1 MEQLKTLCELQGVS
15 GREDAVRDYIID
27 KIKDKAEVSV
37 DALGNIIA
45 FVKGKKRAVKKVMA
59 DAHMDEVG
67 FIVHYITADG
77 MLKFTPVGG
86 IMTGVLLARRVR
98 FQNGTVGVIS
108 SKPIHLLDSDQKG
121 KMPDAESLYI
131 DIGAASYD
139 EALAV
144 VSLGDC
150 AVFDEKYEQLGD
162 LVVSK
167 ALDDRAGCWALID
180 IINNDPEY
188 DFYAVFS
195 VMEEIGHGARTATF
209 TVDPDYAVVL
219 ESTTAADISGVPED
233 KKVCKVGNGAVV
245 SFMDKGTMYDKGL
258 FDETMKLGQEKNIPC
273 QVKSYVSGGN
283 NAAGIHQTGDG
294 VKTIALSVPCRYIH
308 SASCVASVSDVKSV
322 RDLAEAVIMKM
333 ASGELQ

>member
-1 MEQLKTLCELQGVS
+1 MEQLKALCELQGVS
-15 GREDAVRDYIID
+15 GREDSVRNYIIE
-27 KIKDKAEVSV
+27 KIKDRAEISV

-45 FVKGKKRAVKKVMA
+45 FVKGRKRAVKKVMA

-77 MLKFTPVGG
+77 MLKFTTVGG
-86 IMTGVLLARRVR
+86 IMTGVLLNRRVR
-98 FQNGTVGVIS
+98 FANGTVGVIG
-108 SKPIHLLDSDQKG
+108 SKPIHLLDSDQKD
-121 KMPDAESLYI
+121 KMPDKESLYI
-131 DIGAASYD
+131 DIGASSFQEAS
-139 EALAV
+139 AV

-150 AVFDEKYEQLGD
+150 AVFDEKYEELGD
-162 LVVSK
+162 LLVSK

-180 IINNDPEY
+180 IINSQPEY

-209 TVDPDYAVVL
+209 AVDPDYAVVL
-219 ESTTAADISGVPED
+219 ESTTAADIAGVSAD
-233 KKVCKVGNGAVV
+233 KKVCTVQQGAVV
-245 SFMDKGTMYDKGL
+245 SFMDKGTMYDKDL
-258 FDETMKLGQEKNIPC
+258 FDKTIKLAEENSILC
-273 QVKSYVSGGN
+273 QVKAYVSGGN

-308 SASCVASVSDVKSV
+308 SASCVASVSDVRSV

-333 ASGELQ
+333 ASGEIQ

>member
-15 GREDAVRDYIID
+15 GREDAVRRYIIE
-27 KIKDKAEVSV
+27 KIKDKAEVKV

-67 FIVHYITADG
+67 FIVHYITSDG
-77 MLKFTPVGG
+77 MLKFTTVGG

-98 FQNGTVGVIS
+98 FENGTVGVIS
-108 SKPIHLLDSDQKG
+108 SKPIHLLEGDQRD
-121 KMPDAESLYI
+121 KMPDKDSLYI
-131 DIGAASYD
+131 DIGASSFEEAS
-139 EALAV
+139 AV

-150 AVFDEKYEQLGD
+150 AVFDEGFEQLGD

-180 IINNDPEY
+180 IINGDPEY

-209 TVDPDYAVVL
+209 AVEPEYAVVL
-219 ESTTAADISGVPED
+219 ESTTAADIGGVAED
-233 KKVCKVGNGAVV
+233 KKVCKVGKGAVV
-245 SFMDKGTMYDKGL
+245 SFMDKGTMYDKVL
-258 FDETMKLGQEKNIPC
+258 FDKALDIAQENGIAHQIKA
-273 QVKSYVSGGN
+273 YVAGGN
-283 NAAGIHQTGDG
+283 NAAGIHQTADG
-294 VKTIALSVPCRYIH
+294 VRTIALSVPCRYIH
-308 SASCVASVSDVKSV
+308 SASCVASVSDVKAV
-322 RDLAEAVIMKM
+322 RDLAEVMIMKM
-333 ASGELQ
+333 ASGEFE

>member
-1 MEQLKTLCELQGVS
+1 MEQLKALCELQGVS

-27 KIKDKAEVSV
+27 KIKDKSEFSV

-45 FVKGKKRAVKKVMA
+45 FVKGKKRALKKVMA

-98 FQNGTVGVIS
+98 FLNGTVGVIS
-108 SKPIHLLDSDQKG
+108 SKPVHLLQGDQKD
-121 KMPDAESLYI
+121 KMPDKESLYI
-131 DIGAASYD
+131 DIGASSFEEAS
-139 EALAV
+139 AV

-167 ALDDRAGCWALID
+167 ALDDRAGCQALID
-180 IINNDPEY
+180 IINSDPEY

-219 ESTTAADISGVPED
+219 ESTTAADIAGVPED
-233 KKVCKVGNGAVV
+233 KKVCKIGEGAVV
-245 SFMDKGTMYDKGL
+245 SFMDKGTMYDKDL
-258 FDETMKLGQEKNIPC
+258 FDETMKLADEKNIPC

-308 SASCVASVSDVKSV
+308 SASCVASTSDVKAV

-333 ASGELQ
+333 ASGELK

>member
-1 MEQLKTLCELQGVS
+1 MEQLKILCELQGVS
-15 GREDAVRDYIID
+15 GREDAVRDYIIE

-77 MLKFTPVGG
+77 MLKFTTVGG

-98 FQNGTVGVIS
+98 FSNGTVGVIS
-108 SKPIHLLDSDQKG
+108 SKPIHLLDGDEKN
-121 KMPDAESLYI
+121 KMPDKESLYI
-131 DIGAASYD
+131 DIGASSFQEAS
-139 EALAV
+139 EV

-180 IINNDPEY
+180 IINGDPEY

-209 TVDPDYAVVL
+209 SVDPDYAVVL
-219 ESTTAADISGVPED
+219 ESTTAADIAGVSED
-233 KKVCKVGNGAVV
+233 KKVCKVGEGAVV
-245 SFMDKGTMYDKGL
+245 SFMDKGTMYDKDL
-258 FDETMKLGQEKNIPC
+258 FDATMKLGQENNIPC

-294 VKTIALSVPCRYIH
+294 VKTVALSVPCRYIH
-308 SASCVASVSDVKSV
+308 SASCVASVDDVKSV

-333 ASGELQ
+333 ASGELK